1 MTCRDCIEEGTAT
14 GGPCTE
20 PRHQAGPRF
29 VHDAAAPG
37 PECRHDDVRHAGTL
51 VRDVPSAWRSDV
63 YEFPDG
69 EVTVV
74 VGDCVCRAAMYQ
86 LEVQTSARRIRTRW
100 VAEESDTPTGP
111 RPLDYVYPPDQATQL
126 WAALL
131 DRTDERDRARRW
143 AVALEQECAR
153 LADQVR
159 VLTAQVS
166 VLCDATGLDP
176 AILTNL
182 TDVALAAA
190 RATEPED
197 RP

>member
-37 PECRHDDVRHAGTL
+37 PECRHEDVTPAGTL
-51 VRDVPSAWRSDV
+51 LLEVPSVWESSL
-63 YEFPDG
+63 YEFPPG
-69 EVTVV
+69 QVSVV
-74 VGDCVCRAAMYQ
+74 VGDCACRAVMYR
-86 LEVQTSARRIRTRW
+86 LEITTQARSIRTRW
-100 VAEESDTPTGP
+100 VAESVGELSEPSLGGTWEH
-111 RPLDYVYPPDQATQL
+111 DYGEIV
-126 WAALL
+126 AAAVSGAV
-131 DRTDERDRARRW
+131 EQRDRARRW
-143 AVALEQECAR
+143 AVALEQECGR

-159 VLTAQVS
+159 VLTAKVS

-190 RATEPED
+190 RATEPEAA
-197 RP
+197 P